1 MTTDFNAAAV
11 EKYGI
16 AGGAAL
22 PDDAAGLRKM
32 FEHIYHPMKERYGD
46 WHGFNEDPYG
56 CDQARSRRNI
66 GILK

>member
-46 WHGFNEDPYG
+46 WHGFNEM
-56 CDQARSRRNI
+56 
-66 GILK
+66 ILMAAIRHVVGETLGY